1 MMDKN
6 WIMNEIEQIAQFGK
20 DKRGITRL
28 AFSPADY
35 AAREYVIAL
44 MRESGMRVRTDEI
57 GNIIGRIEGTQP
69 QAPAVITGSHL
80 DTVPEGGMFDG
91 IVGIVG
97 GIAAIK
103 ELTARGPL
111 THPVELIVFAGEES
125 SRFGVA
131 TIGSRVMAG
140 VTNAHALAK
149 LKDQDGLTLTQ
160 LLKAE
165 GVDIQNIGKAA
176 RAKQDVKAFIELHI
190 EQGTGL
196 EKEGKTIGVIEAIAA
211 PARCK
216 IVVEGVAAHSGTTP
230 MEERQDALVSAAMI
244 ILAVNEIALEQSE
257 RGIVGTVGSMKVY
270 PGAMNVIPGLV
281 EMWVDIRGVDHQ
293 SIVECVQE
301 IKDAIS
307 EITERQNTGVSIEML
322 SSERPAQMDPDII
335 NLISDICRQQGIQ
348 YQRMNSGAGHDAMNM
363 TRITKTGM
371 IFIPCRAGVSHNP
384 DEYASPDDIQRGVE
398 VLTETLYQLAK

>member
-1 MMDKN
+1 MEKT

-35 AAREYVIAL
+35 AAREYVINL
-44 MRESGMRVRTDEI
+44 MRENGMSVRTDEI
-57 GNIIGRIEGTQP
+57 GNIIARIEGTQP

-80 DTVPEGGMFDG
+80 DTVPEGGKFDG

-97 GIAAIK
+97 GIAALK
-103 ELTARGPL
+103 ALVARGPL
-111 THPVELIVFAGEES
+111 THSLELIVFAGEES

-149 LKDQDGLTLTQ
+149 LKDQDGLALTQ
-160 LLKAE
+160 LLKDQ
-165 GVDIQNIGKAA
+165 GLDIQDIIKAT
-176 RAKQDVKAFIELHI
+176 RGKQDVKAFIELHI

-196 EKEGKTIGVIEAIAA
+196 EKEGKNIGIIEAIAA

-322 SSERPAQMDPDII
+322 SSERPAQMDADII
-335 NLISDICRQQGIQ
+335 NLISDICRQKGIQ

-363 TRITKTGM
+363 ARIAKAGM
-371 IFIPCRAGVSHNP
+371 IVIPCRAGISHNP
-384 DEYASPDDIQRGVE
+384 DEYASPEDIQRGVE

>member
-1 MMDKN
+1 MEKT

-35 AAREYVIAL
+35 AAREYVINL
-44 MRESGMRVRTDEI
+44 MRENGMNVRTDEI
-57 GNIIGRIEGTQP
+57 GNIIGRIEGTQS

-80 DTVPEGGMFDG
+80 DTVPEGGKFDG

-97 GIAAIK
+97 GIAALK
-103 ELTARGPL
+103 ALEARGPL
-111 THPVELIVFAGEES
+111 THPLELIVFAGEES

-149 LKDQDGLTLTQ
+149 LKDQDGLALTQ
-160 LLKAE
+160 LLKDQ
-165 GVDIQNIGKAA
+165 GLDIQNVVKAT
-176 RAKQDVKAFIELHI
+176 RGKQDVKAFIELHI

-196 EKEGKTIGVIEAIAA
+196 EKEGKSIGIIEAIAA

-363 TRITKTGM
+363 ARIAKTGM
-371 IFIPCRAGVSHNP
+371 IVIPCRAGISHNP
-384 DEYASPDDIQRGVE
+384 DEYASPEDIQRGVE

>member
-1 MMDKN
+1 M
-6 WIMNEIEQIAQFGK
+6 
-20 DKRGITRL
+20 
-28 AFSPADY
+28 
-35 AAREYVIAL
+35 
-44 MRESGMRVRTDEI
+44 
-57 GNIIGRIEGTQP
+57 
-69 QAPAVITGSHL
+69 
-80 DTVPEGGMFDG
+80 
-91 IVGIVG
+91 
-97 GIAAIK
+97 
-103 ELTARGPL
+103 
-111 THPVELIVFAGEES
+111 
-125 SRFGVA
+125 
-131 TIGSRVMAG
+131 
-140 VTNAHALAK
+140 AK

-176 RAKQDVKAFIELHI
+176 RAKPDVKAFIELHI

-196 EKEGKTIGVIEAIAA
+196 EKEGKSIGVIEAIAA

-270 PGAMNVIPGLV
+270 PGAINVIPGLV
-281 EMWVDIRGVDHQ
+281 EMWVDIRGVNHQ

-371 IFIPCRAGVSHNP
+371 IFIPCRAGISHNP

-398 VLTETLYQLAK
+398 VLAETLYQLAK